1 MAKYI
6 LAVDQSTQGTKA
18 LLLDGQGVLVCRAD
32 MPHKQ
37 LIDSHGWVEH
47 DPEEIY
53 INTLQVLREAVEKS
67 QVDPREIAALG
78 VSNQRETTVC
88 WDRRTGRP
96 VCNAIVWQCAR
107 GAAICEE
114 LDAQGCAAA
123 VQEKTGLKLSPYF
136 PAPKLTWILR
146 NVPGAAEMAKRGE
159 LAAGTID
166 SWLVYRLTGGR
177 RHQTDFSNASRT
189 MLFNIRTLEWD
200 DELLEMF
207 GVPHACMPAVTDSD
221 GDYGTTDLGGFL
233 ERPIPILSVLGDSH
247 GALLGHGC
255 RRPGMVKAT
264 YGTGSSIMMN
274 IGEAPAFSEEGLVTS
289 LAWKLG
295 GRVNYVLEGNINY
308 SAAVVTW
315 LKDDMQLI
323 SRPAETE
330 ELARAAQ
337 PGDTTYLVPAF
348 SGLGAPH
355 WDSHAK
361 ACISG
366 MTRITGRNEIVRA
379 ALDCI
384 AYQIADVVNAMAKSA
399 GRAIGELRVDGG
411 ASANAYLMQ
420 FQSDILDI
428 PVMASDE
435 HELSGMGA
443 AYAAG
448 IASGV
453 YDASIF
459 ERAGRK
465 AYTPAM
471 QTDERSAKLDG
482 WRQAV
487 RMVRT

>member
-18 LLLDGQGVLVCRAD
+18 LLLDGQGAPVCRID
-32 MPHKQ
+32 RPHKQ

-53 INTLQVLREAVEKS
+53 INTLRVLREAVEKS
-67 QVDPREIAALG
+67 RVDPREIAALG

-96 VCNAIVWQCAR
+96 VYNAIVWQCAR
-107 GAAICEE
+107 GAAICEALE
-114 LDAQGCAAA
+114 AQGCADA
-123 VQEKTGLKLSPYF
+123 VQAKTGLKLSPYF
-136 PAPKLTWILR
+136 PAPKLAWILR
-146 NVPGAAEMAKRGE
+146 NVPGAAEMAERGE

-166 SWLVYRLTGGR
+166 SWLVYRLTGGQ
-177 RHQTDFSNASRT
+177 RHQTDYSNASRT

-200 DELLEMF
+200 GELLEMF
-207 GVPHACMPAVTDSD
+207 GVPRACMPAVTDSD

-233 ERPIPILSVLGDSH
+233 DRPIPILGVLGDSH

-274 IGEAPAFSEEGLVTS
+274 TGEAPAFSEDGLVTS

-315 LKDDMQLI
+315 LKDDMRLI
-323 SRPAETE
+323 SRPEDTE
-330 ELARAAQ
+330 ELARAAH

-355 WDSHAK
+355 WDNRAR

-366 MTRITGRNEIVRA
+366 MSRMTGRSEIVRA

-428 PVMASDE
+428 PVMVSDE
-435 HELSGMGA
+435 QELSGMGA

-448 IASGV
+448 IAAGV

-459 ERAGRK
+459 DRSGRRA
-465 AYTPAM
+465 YMPAM
-471 QTDERSAKLDG
+471 QAAEREAKLDG
-482 WRQAV
+482 WRRAV

>member
-67 QVDPREIAALG
+67 KVDPREIAALG

-159 LAAGTID
+159 FAAGTID

-200 DELLEMF
+200 DGLLEMF
-207 GVPHACMPAVTDSD
+207 GVPRACMPAVTDSD

-274 IGEAPAFSEEGLVTS
+274 IGEAPAFSENGLVTS

-428 PVMASDE
+428 PVMVSDE
-435 HELSGMGA
+435 RELSGMGA

-453 YDASIF
+453 YNASIF
-459 ERAGRK
+459 DRAGRE
-465 AYTPAM
+465 AYTPTM
-471 QTDERSAKLDG
+471 QADERSAKLDG